1 MKSLYEKI
9 YNKVFSVPFFAKLL
23 KVGFIK
29 KLLDYEVVSYLF
41 FGVLTTVVNFLAFY
55 LLNLAKG
62 GDYEHCV
69 LTTFTLFSRSI
80 PLRWTTVANAIA
92 WVVAVLF
99 AYITNKLFVFESK
112 SKDARV
118 ILREVVS
125 FFGARLLSFVIFD
138 FALFTLLNVT
148 IGINSYICK
157 IITGV
162 LVVIFNYIASKLVIF
177 KKKDSGNNESA
188 E

>member
-1 MKSLYEKI
+1 MPSGWRI
-9 YNKVFSVPFFAKLL
+9 LL
-23 KVGFIK
+23 CFIN
-29 KLLDYEVVSYLF
+29 LF
-41 FGVLTTVVNFLAFY
+41 
-55 LLNLAKG
+55 
-62 GDYEHCV
+62 H
-69 LTTFTLFSRSI
+69 
-80 PLRWTTVANAIA
+80 
-92 WVVAVLF
+92 
-99 AYITNKLFVFESK
+99 KLFVFESK